1 MSNRRQ
7 VTDQP
12 VTTLPGVGPGTQK
25 KLSKMGIGCVLDL
38 LLHLPLRYEDRT
50 RIHPLGTVQPGNRV
64 LIEAEVVHAA
74 ITYGR
79 RRSLV
84 VAVADGTGQLT
95 LRFFYFHRK
104 QQQSFARGKT
114 VRCFGEVRVGYKGLE
129 MVHPEWKIQA
139 PNQALA
145 QTLTPVYPT
154 TEGLGQKSIRRM
166 IGGALDQIDQASL
179 VDPLPPDVVEQ
190 LALPSVKEA
199 LRVVHHPT
207 VNEPQALLAAGLHPG
222 QRRLALEE
230 LIAHRLS
237 LRLRRSA
244 IRAQRG
250 TALPENSDLCQ
261 RFLQQLPFTL
271 TSAQARVVDEI
282 KHDLAHTTPML
293 RLVQGDVGSGK
304 TVVAAASVLLAVDN
318 QRQAAVTAPT
328 ELLAEQHFRS
338 FSDWLEPLGVK
349 LVWLSG
355 KVQGKN
361 REKALADIA
370 GDAQIIIGT
379 HALMQE
385 QVRYRDL
392 ALIVVDE
399 QHRFGVHQ
407 RLALRDKGTAGGL
420 TPHQLTMT
428 ATPIPRTLA
437 MTSYADLDVS
447 IIDELPPG
455 RQAIKTIAVNNKRRD
470 EVIERVALACEQGKQ
485 AYWVCTLIEES
496 EALEAEAATD
506 IAQALTEALP
516 KREVGLIHGRLKPAE
531 KQTVM
536 GQFKDHKLDLLVATT
551 VIEVGVDVPNATL
564 IIIENAER
572 LGLSQLHQLRGRV
585 GRGEEASS
593 CVLMYEGPLSDMAK
607 QRIAVLRDSN
617 DGFRIA
623 ERDLELRGP
632 GEVLGTRQTGALT
645 FRIADLQ
652 RDLDLLEVAT
662 EVCAELESQ
671 SQFAAEQFIDRWVG
685 GRAEFADV

>member
-1 MSNRRQ
+1 MPDRRQ
-7 VTDQP
+7 VADQP
-12 VTTLPGVGPGTQK
+12 VTNLPGAGPGTQK
-25 KLSKMGIGCVLDL
+25 KLSRLGIRSVLDL

-50 RIHPLGTVQPGNRV
+50 QIHAIGTVRPGARV
-64 LIEAEVVHAA
+64 LIEAEVAHAA
-74 ITYGR
+74 ITYGG

-84 VAVADGTGQLT
+84 VAVSDGTGQLT

-104 QQQSFARGKT
+104 QQQSFARGRT
-114 VRCFGEVRVGYKGLE
+114 VRCFGEVRAGYKGLE

-139 PNQALA
+139 KPEPLA

-154 TEGLGQKSIRRM
+154 TEGLGQKSIRRL
-166 IGGALDQIDQASL
+166 IGAALDQAAQGSL
-179 VDPLPPDVVEQ
+179 DDPLPPEVVEK
-190 LALPSVKEA
+190 LGLPSVVDA
-199 LRVVHHPT
+199 LRAVHHPT
-207 VNEPQALLAAGLHPG
+207 VDEPLDLLAAGLHPG

-244 IRAQRG
+244 IRAQQGRP
-250 TALPENSDLCQ
+250 LPEQSGLCS
-261 RFLQQLPFTL
+261 RFISQLPFTL
-271 TSAQARVVDEI
+271 TSAQSRVVEEI
-282 KHDLAHTTPML
+282 KKDVATKTPML

-304 TVVAAASVLLAVDN
+304 TVVAAAAVLLAVDN

-338 FSDWLEPLGVK
+338 FSDWLQPLGVK

-361 REKALADIA
+361 REKALAEIA
-370 GDAQIIIGT
+370 GDAQVIIGT

-407 RLALRDKGTAGGL
+407 RLALRDKGADGGL
-420 TPHQLTMT
+420 MPHQLTMT

-455 RQAIKTIAVNNKRRD
+455 RQPIQTIAVNNKRRD
-470 EVIERVALACEQGKQ
+470 EVIDRVALACERGKQ

-516 KREVGLIHGRLKPAE
+516 DKKVGLIHGRLKPAE
-531 KQTVM
+531 KQAVM
-536 GQFKDHKLDLLVATT
+536 ASFKDHELDLLVATT

-585 GRGEEASS
+585 GRGAEASS
-593 CVLMYEGPLSDMAK
+593 CVLMYEGPLSDMAR
-607 QRIAVLRDSN
+607 QRIAVLRESN

-652 RDLDLLEVAT
+652 RDLDLLEVAQD
-662 EVCAELESQ
+662 VCSELEEQ
-671 SQFAAEQFIDRWVG
+671 SQLAAEQFISRWVG